1 MSILPRENFVKS
13 SVNFDLKKNKSESLT
28 YFLRRCLGQ
37 GTGCPKCLEM
47 RISIAFDT
55 ALFKFFHLKIFKYAA
70 ELTGQLLHNWTQ
82 CRTQRFLSKLKTV
95 SKFELWLIHINIGEV
110 NFRPRLLSY
119 TQYPFIRNGDKV
131 PLVGFLK
138 NSPISDSQRFL
149 IIQVWLVTVS

>member
-1 MSILPRENFVKS
+1 MIFFSFWGAECESLRHFSYAKIIRRHKNQESNDDFKYLKTLTKSSICIHILTLEDFVKS

-70 ELTGQLLHNWTQ
+70 DLTGQLHNWTQ
-82 CRTQRFLSKLKTV
+82 CGSAGLRGFS
-95 SKFELWLIHINIGEV
+95 V
-110 NFRPRLLSY
+110 N
-119 TQYPFIRNGDKV
+119 
-131 PLVGFLK
+131 
-138 NSPISDSQRFL
+138 
-149 IIQVWLVTVS
+149 